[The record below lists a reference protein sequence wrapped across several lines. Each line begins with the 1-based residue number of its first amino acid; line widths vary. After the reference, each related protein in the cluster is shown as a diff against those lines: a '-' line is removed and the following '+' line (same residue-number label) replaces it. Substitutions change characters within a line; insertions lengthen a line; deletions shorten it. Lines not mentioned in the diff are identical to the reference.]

1 MNRVFLSGNLTRDP
15 ELRRIHSS
23 GNVVANFG
31 MAINERFNDARTGEQ
46 RESVCFVEVECWS
59 RQAEIVGEYLKKG
72 SPILVEGSLKFENW
86 VAEDGTNRNRLK
98 VRLQRFEFVG
108 ANPNG
113 NGNPEPMNTEQPDDA
128 VEPEPVTEQPGN
140 NEQPNNTEPEP
151 ENTEQTSA
159 PQMNETPAADDDVP
173 F

>member
-15 ELRRIHSS
+15 ELRHIPAS

-31 MAINERFNDARTGEQ
+31 LATNERWNDARTGEQ
-46 RESVCFVEVECWS
+46 RESVCFVEIECWN
-59 RQAEIVGEYLKKG
+59 RQAEIIGEFFKKG
-72 SPILVEGSLKFENW
+72 SPILVEGSLKFEQW
-86 VAEDGTNRNRLK
+86 EDAGMNRNRLK

-113 NGNPEPMNTEQPDDA
+113 NGNPEPMNTEQPDDT
-128 VEPEPVTEQPGN
+128 VEPEPTEPATESEPEKTEQGTN
-140 NEQPNNTEPEP
+140 S
-151 ENTEQTSA
+151 TEQKSA
-159 PQMNETPAADDDVP
+159 PQMNETPATDDDGVP

>member
-1 MNRVFLSGNLTRDP
+1 MNKCFLTGNLTRDP
-15 ELRRIHSS
+15 ELRHIPAS

-31 MAINERFNDARTGEQ
+31 MAINERWNDARTGEQ
-46 RESVCFVEVECWS
+46 RESVCFVEIEAWS

-128 VEPEPVTEQPGN
+128 VKPEPA
-140 NEQPNNTEPEP
+140 TEPEP

-159 PQMNETPAADDDVP
+159 PQMNETPDDDDDVP

>member
-15 ELRRIHSS
+15 ELRHIPAS

-31 MAINERFNDARTGEQ
+31 MAINEKWNDARTGEQ
-46 RESVCFVEVECWS
+46 RESVCFVEIEAWS
-59 RQAEIVGEYLKKG
+59 RQAEVVGEYLKKG

-98 VRLQRFEFVG
+98 VRLQRFEFTG
-108 ANPNG
+108 PPNG
-113 NGNPEPMNTEQPDDA
+113 TPPTSVDE
-128 VEPEPVTEQPGN
+128 VEPPDEVDAESAEQTA
-140 NEQPNNTEPEP
+140 TEPATESEP

-159 PQMNETPAADDDVP
+159 PQMNESDDDDDVP

>member
-15 ELRRIHSS
+15 ELRHIPAS

-31 MAINERFNDARTGEQ
+31 LATNERWNDARTGEQ
-46 RESVCFVEVECWS
+46 RESVCFVEIECWN
-59 RQAEIVGEYLKKG
+59 RQAEIIGEFFKKG
-72 SPILVEGSLKFENW
+72 SPILVEGSLKFEQW
-86 VAEDGTNRNRLK
+86 EDAGMNRNRLK

-128 VEPEPVTEQPGN
+128 VEPEPVTEQP
-140 NEQPNNTEPEP
+140 ENTEPEP

-159 PQMNETPAADDDVP
+159 PQMNETPAAADDVP

>member
-1 MNRVFLSGNLTRDP
+1 MNRVFLSGNLTREP
-15 ELRRIHSS
+15 ETRHIPAS
-23 GNVVANFG
+23 GSVVCNFG
-31 MAINERFNDARTGEQ
+31 LAVNERWNDARTGEQ
-46 RESVCFVEVECWS
+46 RESVCFVEIEAWN
-59 RQAEIVGEYLKKG
+59 RQAEIIAEYFKKG
-72 SPILVEGSLKFENW
+72 SQILIEGNLKFEQW
-86 VAEDGTNRNRLK
+86 QADDGTNRNRLK

-113 NGNPEPMNTEQPDDA
+113 NGNPEPMNTEQPEDT

-151 ENTEQTSA
+151 ENTEQTSDPM
-159 PQMNETPAADDDVP
+159 PQDTATDDDDVP

>member
-59 RQAEIVGEYLKKG
+59 RQAEVVSEYLKKG

-86 VAEDGTNRNRLK
+86 VADDGTNRNRLR
-98 VRLQRFEFVG
+98 VRLQRFEFTG
-108 ANPNG
+108 PPNG
-113 NGNPEPMNTEQPDDA
+113 NPPTPTDDVDAEPADVDAEPADVDAESVEPPVNTESATDSTTPA
-128 VEPEPVTEQPGN
+128 
-140 NEQPNNTEPEP
+140 TEP
-151 ENTEQTSA
+151 QL
-159 PQMNETPAADDDVP
+159 NESADDDVP

>member
-1 MNRVFLSGNLTRDP
+1 MNRVFLSGNLTREP
-15 ELRRIHSS
+15 ETRHIPAS
-23 GNVVANFG
+23 GSVVCNFG
-31 MAINERFNDARTGEQ
+31 LAVNERWNDARTGEQ
-46 RESVCFVEVECWS
+46 RESVCFVEIEAWN

-86 VAEDGTNRNRLK
+86 VGEDGTNRNRLK

-128 VEPEPVTEQPGN
+128 VEPEPA
-140 NEQPNNTEPEP
+140 TEPEP
-151 ENTEQTSA
+151 NSTEQTSA
-159 PQMNETPAADDDVP
+159 PQMNETPAAAADVP